1 MITSTLDPITLRDVI
16 DIENAPFVI
25 EGSGS
30 GEMKI
35 YFESE
40 ANKLEYL
47 NTETHG
53 SLNTSNLTR
62 IFNEMADNPN
72 TGSIN

>member
-1 MITSTLDPITLRDVI
+1 MITSTLDPITLHDVI
-16 DIENAPFVI
+16 DLENAPFVI

-40 ANKLEYL
+40 ANKQEYL

>member
-1 MITSTLDPITLRDVI
+1 MITTTLDPISMNDVT

-25 EGSGS
+25 EGQGVNAL
-30 GEMKI
+30 KI

-40 ANKLEYL
+40 ANKQEYL
-47 NTETHG
+47 AIPVHSSDG
-53 SLNTSNLTR
+53 MSGLNK
-62 IFNEMADNPN
+62 IYDDMADNPN

>member
-1 MITSTLDPITLRDVI
+1 MITVTRDPISLNDVI
-16 DIENAPFVI
+16 DLEHAPCLI

-30 GEMKI
+30 GTMKI

-40 ANKLEYL
+40 ANKQEYL
-47 NTETHG
+47 ATEIHG
-53 SLNTSNLTR
+53 SLNSSGLKK
-62 IFNEMADNPN
+62 IFDDIADSPI

>member
-1 MITSTLDPITLRDVI
+1 MITTTLDPISLNDVE

-25 EGSGS
+25 EGKGQNSL
-30 GEMKI
+30 KI

-40 ANKLEYL
+40 QNKQEYL
-47 NTETHG
+47 DTPLHG
-53 SLNTSNLTR
+53 SDDMSGLKK
-62 IFNEMADNPN
+62 IYDEMADNPN